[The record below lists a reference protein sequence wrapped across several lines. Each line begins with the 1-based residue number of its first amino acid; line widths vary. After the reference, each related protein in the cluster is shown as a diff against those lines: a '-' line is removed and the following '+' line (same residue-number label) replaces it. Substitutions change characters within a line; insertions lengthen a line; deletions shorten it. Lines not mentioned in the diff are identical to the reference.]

1 MLITPVLSMSKRIA
15 ALVCVLF
22 ILTDLHAQRREIDSF
37 ATLLRNHP
45 ENDSI
50 RVFLL
55 SELAFKYH
63 QVHPDSTKYLAKEA
77 YRLAI
82 KLNYEKGKADA
93 MKHLAIGSYLS
104 GDFDSAVY
112 YNKQSLLIYE
122 KIGEKRGKGAV
133 LNNIAMVLH
142 DQGFY
147 GPALTYYRQSLKL
160 RLENKDDNG
169 IAGCYNNIGNVYS
182 DMGNYSEALH
192 NLYKALQ
199 IREKMSDTLNIAQS
213 LSNIARIYLLLGKQ
227 EQTLRYAERSYKLF
241 QELQS
246 IDGLALASSN
256 IGGVYHE
263 RNDHKRALECF
274 NTAKRY
280 YEEMQNYPGLLV
292 ALVNAGEELTALN
305 QLNES
310 KKLYIQALALATE
323 GQDQEGIAISHI
335 GLGLISLKEGKVKES
350 IVSLNKGLLIAQKI
364 GSKLRISEAS
374 KHLASAYEHDRDFEN
389 SNKALHTY
397 VAYKDSLFIEESAKK
412 AEELQFNFMLDKKQK
427 EIALLEKDR
436 SLQEKENEK
445 QRLISLSLVTV
456 LVLLLLGL
464 FFLVKNNEKEKR
476 SKKLILEQK
485 NEIEK
490 QARSLEE
497 LNELK
502 DKTFSVLSHD
512 LRSPVSSL
520 IGVITLMEEKML
532 SPDEFNALQATF
544 STQLKSLGYMLDNL
558 LYWSKSHMTGGRK
571 HQVANVHVSQVIDQN
586 TDLVKEIASQ
596 KNITMD
602 ISGVHD
608 VVVKADRDDIDIV
621 MRNLLSN
628 AVKFTNANGII
639 RVRAQQSGG
648 FVTVEVQDDGIGMD
662 AETISLLFS
671 NNPKKATYGTQG
683 EKGTGIGLLIC
694 REFIE
699 KNGGVLQ
706 VQSEP
711 GKGATFSFTLPAV

>member
-1 MLITPVLSMSKRIA
+1 MPTPPVLPMLKRIA
-15 ALVCVLF
+15 ALVCMLLP
-22 ILTDLHAQRREIDSF
+22 LTDLHAQRREIDSF
-37 ATLLRNHP
+37 TMLLRNHP
-45 ENDSI
+45 TADS
-50 RVFLL
+50 VKVSLL
-55 SELAFKYH
+55 SELAFRYH
-63 QVHPDSTKYLAKEA
+63 LVHPDSTKYLAMEA
-77 YRLAI
+77 YKLAI

-93 MKHLAIGSYLS
+93 MKHLAIGSYLN
-104 GDFDSAVY
+104 GDLDSAVY
-112 YNKQSLLIYE
+112 YNKQSLMIYE
-122 KIGEKRGKGAV
+122 KIGEKKGKSAV

-147 GPALTYYRQSLKL
+147 ESALTYYRQSLKL
-160 RLENKDDNG
+160 RIENKDNNG
-169 IAGCYNNIGNVYS
+169 IAGGYNNIGNVYS
-182 DMGNYSEALH
+182 DMGNYSDALH
-192 NLYKALQ
+192 NLFKSLQ
-199 IREKMSDTLNIAQS
+199 IREKMNDTLNIAQS
-213 LSNIARIYLLLGKQ
+213 LSNIARIYLLLGKYD
-227 EQTLRYAERSYKLF
+227 QTLLYAERSYKLF
-241 QELQS
+241 EQMGS
-246 IDGLALASSN
+246 IDGLALSSSI

-263 RNDHKRALECF
+263 RKDHRRALECF
-274 NTAKRY
+274 NKAKRY

-305 QLNES
+305 RLSES
-310 KKLYIQALALATE
+310 KALYTQALVLATE
-323 GQDQEGIAISHI
+323 GQDQEGIVIGHI
-335 GLGLISLKEGKVKES
+335 GLGLISLKEGKIKES
-350 IVSLNKGLLIAQKI
+350 IVSLNKGLQIAKKI

-374 KHLASAYEHDRDFEN
+374 KHLALAYERDRDFEN

-412 AEELQFNFMLDKKQK
+412 AEELEFNFMLDKKQK

-436 SLQEKENEK
+436 SLKAKENEK

-456 LVLLLLGL
+456 LALVLLGL
-464 FFLVKNNEKEKR
+464 FFLVRNNEKEKR

-485 NEIEK
+485 NEIEQ

-497 LNELK
+497 LNALK

-532 SPDEFNALQATF
+532 STDEFNALQSTF

-571 HQVANVHVSQVIDQN
+571 FQVADVSISQVVDQN
-586 TDLVKEIASQ
+586 IALVKEVAAQ
-596 KNITMD
+596 KSITID
-602 ISGVHD
+602 ISGVQD
-608 VVVKADRDDIDIV
+608 VVARADKDDVDIV
-621 MRNLLSN
+621 LRNLLSN
-628 AVKFTNANGII
+628 AVKFTNNNGVIRVKARQAGTLVTVDVQDNGI
-639 RVRAQQSGG
+639 
-648 FVTVEVQDDGIGMD
+648 GID
-662 AETISLLFS
+662 AETINLLFS

-699 KNGGVLQ
+699 KNGGTLQ

-711 GKGATFSFTLPAV
+711 GKGATFSFTLPAA